1 MDIYELYDANM
12 RADRNSFAYAFWEL
26 TDKRGRM
33 KGRAEGWAEGRAEA
47 FCQARNSLAALVEQQ
62 LVTRFGKLSASAKHA
77 LGEASEEQLK
87 QLALALLR
95 VRTLD
100 DALVVSGL
108 TA

>member
-1 MDIYELYDANM
+1 MLGHGPVRRRLEA
-12 RADRNSFAYAFWEL
+12 AGQEL

-33 KGRAEGWAEGRAEA
+33 KGRADGWA
-47 FCQARNSLAALVEQQ
+47 
-62 LVTRFGKLSASAKHA
+62 
-77 LGEASEEQLK
+77 EEQLK

-95 VRTLD
+95 VSTLD